1 MNKSMVI
8 RMIIG
13 TTMLF
18 AGGGLVFAAGQG
30 GRALDDKA
38 KEAAVGMKMGATVN
52 VFRLGAASNADA
64 AVGKWGSPEF
74 VAKWGK
80 LVASNFTADEKI
92 ELQDFFSSAVV
103 WVGPVEGT
111 RAVVGLYSPWSDG
124 LMLVTLKEAGANSV
138 LEDFQFIC
146 GESWRGVA
154 DPSADEVLALY
165 QLKEPLTL
173 AAARLYAPSVEL
185 FKRHYPATGKVE
197 LVPPAVKALIQP
209 MESELLMIKVR
220 MMVRMKMYQT
230 YFAAENRPAV
240 VAASHLM
247 KTIKEGDRAKMKA
260 SLGAEQSADMIDSIC
275 RLPAVVRNGFAPN
288 YFGKG
293 ADGMILGLVNPAAP
307 RWLVAAQVKPGGSV
321 MVELMDLE
329 VSGRILII
337 AKEVKP

>member
-1 MNKSMVI
+1 MNKTQVI

-13 TTMLF
+13 ATMLF
-18 AGGGLVFAAGQG
+18 AGGSLVFAAGQG
-30 GRALDDKA
+30 SRTLDDKA

-64 AVGKWGSPEF
+64 AVRKWGSPAF
-74 VAKWGK
+74 VAKWGA
-80 LVASNFTADEKI
+80 LVAANFTVDEKL
-92 ELQDFFSSAVV
+92 ELHDFFSSAVV
-103 WVGPVEGT
+103 WVGTVEGA

-124 LMLVTLKEAGANSV
+124 LMLVTLKEAGTNSV

-154 DPSADEVLALY
+154 NPSVEEALALY

-173 AAARLYAPSVEL
+173 AAARLYGPTVER
-185 FKRHYPATGKVE
+185 FKRFYPASGKVE
-197 LVPPAVKALIQP
+197 LLPQAVTALIQP
-209 MESELLMIKVR
+209 PESELLMIKTR
-220 MMVRMKMYQT
+220 MMARMKMYQT
-230 YFAAENRPAV
+230 YFAVENRQAV
-240 VAASHLM
+240 VVASQLM
-247 KTIKEGDRAKMKA
+247 KIIKEGDRAKMKA
-260 SLGAEQSADMIDSIC
+260 SLGADQSADMIDSIC
-275 RLPAVVRNGFAPN
+275 RLPAVARNGVAPN

-293 ADGMILGLVNPAAP
+293 AEGMILGLVNPAAP

-329 VSGRILII
+329 VSGRILVL